1 MKAVDQSNPGADE
14 DAAQHERA
22 DDAPEQNAMLL
33 LFRDRKKIEDD
44 QEDEEIIGAEG
55 NFQNVTSD
63 ELERYLASLPEI
75 KKDGERSGEDNVD
88 CAPSQ
93 GGAKT
98 DGPAGTMQAQV
109 QQQQ

>member
-1 MKAVDQSNPGADE
+1 
-14 DAAQHERA
+14 
-22 DDAPEQNAMLL
+22 MLL
-33 LFRDRKKIEDD
+33 FFRDRKKIEDD
-44 QEDEEIIGAEG
+44 QKNEEIIGAEG

-63 ELERYLASLPEI
+63 ELKRYLASLPEI

-109 QQQQ
+109 QQQHCQREHVEEDPEIEQGSREIQN